1 MGSPD
6 FQEAQGGAPVPG
18 APPRPAPRWAL
29 QGRGQTRLRAGGV
42 SRTVR
47 SRPWAALRDRGRK
60 LPVEAAGHPSLEP
73 GEKHVQ
79 LVM

>member
-6 FQEAQGGAPVPG
+6 FQEAQGGASVPG
-18 APPRPAPRWAL
+18 APPRPSLGPV
-29 QGRGQTRLRAGGV
+29 GRGQTRLRAGGV
-42 SRTVR
+42 SRTVW
-47 SRPWAALRDRGRK
+47 SHPWAALRDRGRK
-60 LPVEAAGHPSLEP
+60 LPVGAAGHPSPEP